1 MVITVIIYILS
12 HIIKWVS
19 RVAQLV
25 AQRIDYR
32 LRPNAVCSIP
42 VQAHTLLCGSPAQE
56 RCWPPTCTHSLAMNT
71 RHNNPI
77 VSQRTCPLACYER
90 HNNLIVSQ
98 RACHWE
104 DHPSSSSYIC
114 VCVCVYIYVCL
125 YVCVCVC

>member
-19 RVAQLV
+19 RVAPLV

-42 VQAHTLLCGSPAQE
+42 VQAQTLLCGSPAQE
-56 RCWPPTCTHSLAMNT
+56 RCWPTTCAHSLAMNT

-77 VSQRTCPLACYER
+77 VSQR
-90 HNNLIVSQ
+90 
-98 RACHWE
+98 ACHWE
-104 DHPSSSSYIC
+104 DHPSSSSSLKANFWLETG
-114 VCVCVYIYVCL
+114 YVIASFNSYNFINVSKSSVRPEKL
-125 YVCVCVC
+125 